1 MEVTLA
7 QELNPRGAR
16 NIVKIAAIALLFII
30 TYFPAFADLRAKYSE
45 IDSYYSHGYLIPLV
59 SAFVIWHKRD
69 RLRSMRI
76 VPSPAGLWVLAGGLL
91 LLLFGTWSYVNFVSN
106 FSMLVV
112 LGGLALYLFGKA
124 ITRELTFPLAFL
136 LFMIPLPKLSI
147 IYITFWL
154 KLLAARAA
162 TETVYAMG
170 IPVMLRGAFIELPNG
185 LLEVDNAC
193 SGLRS
198 LIALTALGVVYA
210 YFQPVSPLKKWI
222 LVLTSI
228 PIAVGAN
235 LVRIVL
241 LIWVSYLYSPTGRA
255 FEVADL
261 ATGFL
266 IFALALSGLYVVS
279 RGSVAWERR
288 QMTKSAFR

>member
-7 QELNPRGAR
+7 QELNPREGR
-16 NIVKIAAIALLFII
+16 NVVKIAAITLLFII
-30 TYFPAFADLRAKYSE
+30 TYFPIFADLHAKYSE
-45 IDSYYSHGYLIPLV
+45 IDSYYGHGYLIPLV
-59 SAFVIWHKRD
+59 SVFVIWHKRD
-69 RLRSMRI
+69 RLRSMRV
-76 VPSPAGLWVLAGGLL
+76 VPFPAGLLVLGGGLL
-91 LLLFGTWSYVNFVSN
+91 LLLFGTWWYVNLVSN

-112 LGGLALYLFGKA
+112 LGGLLLYLFGKA
-124 ITRELTFPLAFL
+124 ITRELLFSLAFL

-170 IPVMLRGAFIELPNG
+170 IPVLLRGAFIELPNG
-185 LLEVDNAC
+185 LLEIDNAC

-210 YFQPVSPLKKWI
+210 YFQPVSPLKKCI
-222 LVLTSI
+222 VALTSI
-228 PIAVGAN
+228 PIAMAAN
-235 LVRIVL
+235 LIRIVS

-255 FEVADL
+255 FEVADFT
-261 ATGFL
+261 TGFL
-266 IFALALSGLYVVS
+266 IFAIALIGLYLVS
-279 RGSVAWERR
+279 KGSMAWERR
-288 QMTKSAFR
+288 QMTNSVFR